1 MQKYNL
7 ILEMIPDYN
16 IEKKVTSPK
25 DIKSVVESMF
35 NLSNQTEEVFILL
48 GLSTKGDVIGAM
60 EISRG
65 TINSSFASP
74 REIFKR
80 ALALNAPT
88 IVLAHNH
95 PSGDMTP
102 SKADI
107 ESTRTIKEAGN
118 ILDIE
123 LIDHVIV
130 SHNGYNSLRERG
142 LI

>member
-7 ILEMIPDYN
+7 ILEVISNYN

-25 DIKSVVESMF
+25 DIKALVETMF
-35 NLSNQTEEVFILL
+35 NLSNQAEEVFILL
-48 GLSTKGDVIGAM
+48 GLSSKGDVIGAL

-80 ALALNAPT
+80 ALALNAPK
-88 IVLAHNH
+88 IVLSHNH

-102 SKADI
+102 SNSDI
-107 ESTRTIKEAGN
+107 EATRIIKEAGD

-130 SHNGYNSLRERG
+130 SHNGYNSLKERG
-142 LI
+142 VL